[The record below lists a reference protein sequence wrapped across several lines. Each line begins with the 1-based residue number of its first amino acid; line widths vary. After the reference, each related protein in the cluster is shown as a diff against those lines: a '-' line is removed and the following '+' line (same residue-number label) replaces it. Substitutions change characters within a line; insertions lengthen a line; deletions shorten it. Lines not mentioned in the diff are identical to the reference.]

1 MKSVWSLNQKWSAGF
16 SAGASSDTYQNID
29 FRYHILPAIE
39 YSFFPYNEFVRREMV
54 INYRIGY
61 GFDITSISGWSIVTN
76 FERFGASGKGYVNEL
91 YLLLGYVPIDDTEY
105 AMKLDNDK
113 ASLTYKKNLNSFDIK
128 MSSNYNFMGEIPDYG
143 ANLEISNKF

>member
-1 MKSVWSLNQKWSAGF
+1 MLFDTANQQEEKTTNHHGRLEYVGDFSPSSNAEFYYVNNQSTNYEYKSNNK
-16 SAGASSDTYQNID
+16 SS
-29 FRYHILPAIE
+29 H
-39 YSFFPYNEFVRREMV
+39 
-54 INYRIGY
+54 NYRIGY

-91 YLLLGYVPIDDTEY
+91 YLLLWYVPIDDTEY
-105 AMKLDNDK
+105 AMILDNDK
-113 ASLTYKKNLNSFDIK
+113 ASLTYKKNLNGFDIK